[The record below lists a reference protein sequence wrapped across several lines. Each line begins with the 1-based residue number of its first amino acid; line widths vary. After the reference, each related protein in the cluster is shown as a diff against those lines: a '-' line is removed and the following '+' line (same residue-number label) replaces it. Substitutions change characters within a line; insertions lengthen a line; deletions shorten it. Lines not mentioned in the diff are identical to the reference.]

1 MTSTSH
7 TKVLGRALLFR
18 RRRLLTLLAGIGTLT
33 HGQRSQRVSGQA
45 TMGNVDL
52 DFKSAV
58 PVFDANVALGRR
70 HDRRVRIDTVEG
82 TLQAMSRVGVG
93 RALVYS
99 PHAANFDPGDGNRV
113 LLEMIEGEASL
124 VPQFV
129 CIPSDDLESFAAGI
143 KKHGVRSVRLLP
155 KLHDYPFRDWVVKP
169 WLQWLAAEDIHV
181 WIPFD
186 QIDPSELHETLKEYR
201 DLNVVLAEVPY
212 RHAAWALHL
221 LRSLPNLHIET
232 SWFLAIDGV
241 SRLID
246 AVGDRRILYGSR
258 FPESAMGPHL
268 YHLHRC
274 GLSESSLAA
283 ICSGNL
289 KRILWM
295 D

>member
-1 MTSTSH
+1 
-7 TKVLGRALLFR
+7 
-18 RRRLLTLLAGIGTLT
+18 
-33 HGQRSQRVSGQA
+33 
-45 TMGNVDL
+45 MGDVNL
-52 DFKSAV
+52 DFTSAV

-70 HDRRVRIDTVEG
+70 HDRRVRVDTVEG
-82 TLQAMSRVGVG
+82 TLKAMRRVGVG

-99 PHAANFDPGDGNRV
+99 PHAASFDPSDGNRV

-129 CIPSDDLESFAAGI
+129 CIPSDDLESFAAGV
-143 KKHGVRSVRLLP
+143 KEHGVRSVRLLP
-155 KLHDYPFRDWVVKP
+155 KLHNYPFRDWVVKP
-169 WLQWLAAEDIHV
+169 WLHWLAAQDIHV
-181 WIPFD
+181 WVPFD
-186 QIDPSELHETLKEYR
+186 QIDPSELHETLTEHR

-212 RHAAWALHL
+212 GHAAWALPL

-232 SWFLAIDGV
+232 SWFLSTDGV
-241 SRLID
+241 SKLID

-258 FPESAMGPHL
+258 FPDSPMGPYL

-274 GLSESSLAA
+274 GLGESSLAA

-289 KRILWM
+289 KRMLRM